1 LEDKGKMNGN
11 FFKNMIKKINE
22 MISRFVR
29 QAGLGRTI
37 FFGFLI
43 LSLVPLLIASFF
55 SSLTASSILRN
66 DADQALNT
74 ASRLKMEYID
84 SFFNERIKELN
95 LLSQLHANV
104 TDLRDLIGE
113 IKKSGLS
120 PAEYIQDFKSWSMSL
135 FTLSLQLNLGNFQTA
150 YNYQD
155 IFLLDLEGNILMVL
169 IAEEHLGENI
179 LSSEYSKPLFKQA
192 YKKALETGEP
202 TFSDIERFSSD
213 MEEPTGFLIQ
223 VMNYKAEET
232 GAKSERVGVMVI
244 QISMEEINKIM
255 QENTGETETGET
267 YLIGKDLRM
276 RSASRYVKEKSAVL
290 KTTVKTEGAQR
301 WLKRESGIATYKNY
315 RGKEVLGVSYNL
327 ESLEKLGVHWGLI
340 AEISKSEAL
349 SSARRLRLIVMFIVI
364 ATIVIVS
371 VISIVAAKRIVDP
384 MLELSEWAQKV
395 AIGDLSHERMSYP
408 KNEIG
413 QTAGSFKQVV
423 DSFQAVTKVCETIA
437 IGDFTKTVDIRS
449 EKDDLGKAVNQMKDN
464 LVEVV
469 RQANSISMGDY
480 TGKVVPKSENDML
493 GIALERMTRT
503 LHDAAM
509 VADEVSIGDYSLEV
523 EIKGE
528 KDMLGKALNQ
538 MIVRLKEYHTDS
550 ERKIDYLN
558 NIPTPVHVIDSNY
571 TIQFINKAGAIIVG
585 RTVDECIGKKCYGL
599 FNTTHCQTQRCRS
612 GRAMNRNKV
621 LTGDTA
627 AHLPDRNIPMRYTS
641 APLKDSTGNIVGA
654 IEYMVDISDEMGV
667 VELAEKISRGDYSV
681 KVEKRSDEDRL
692 SDALNRMTQSL
703 REAVE
708 QNERQNWLKTG
719 QSELNNRMRGELD
732 IPDLSQHII
741 SFLTTYLDAQVGL
754 LYFVTQKDTL
764 KLVGSYALGKEKIP
778 LKRFRMGEGVIGQ
791 AAKEKRVIEIT
802 DIPGDFIKI
811 RAGFGDISPKHAI
824 VVPFSYER
832 HVIGVIE
839 IASLYEITGTQR
851 EFIMQSLENIGI
863 ALNSAESRRHLK
875 ELLQKTQE
883 QAERLQQ
890 QQEELRQSNEE
901 LEGQTKAL
909 IASETNLQTQQEE
922 LRVINEELEER
933 TRALEKQ
940 KADIQQK
947 NLELMMVRNEIEK
960 KARDLE
966 EVSKYKSEFLAN
978 MSHELRTPLNSILIL
993 SQLLSNNQE
1002 GNLTGKQVE
1011 FARTVHSSGSDL
1023 LNLINEILDLSKIE
1037 AGMMEVRIESILL
1050 DDLVSGLER
1059 VFTPVAANKGL
1070 AFNIEISRGELPE
1083 SIDTDSQRVQQILKN
1098 LLSNAFK
1105 FTNKGSVTLRLYRSG
1120 NEVDLSQSGL
1130 QPGEAIAISVMDTG
1144 IGIPAE
1150 KQAVIFE
1157 AFRQEDGTTSRK
1169 YGGTGLGLSISRE
1182 LVWLLGGEIQMESE
1196 SGKGS
1201 TFTLYLPQI
1210 LKEPGKPMSIER
1222 FKAAAAKEAVKA
1234 NPAAD
1239 LTVDT
1244 GAGAAGAAGTEM
1256 ATEAV
1261 PDVILMPTPLHHQQQ
1276 QQEAEA
1282 GPAGGPRESNVPLVE
1297 VLKEEIRDDRRYIKP
1312 GDKSLLIIEDD
1323 MNFAEV
1329 LLNLAQSKGF
1339 KCLIAEDGETGLHF
1353 ADFYKPS
1360 AVILDVRL
1368 PGMDGWQVLDRLK
1381 SSPET
1386 RHIPVHFMSAANK
1399 TADVMIKGAI
1409 GFLSKPISTESLDN
1423 AFKKIEAMIS
1433 KPVKK
1438 LLVVESDDIQKKII
1452 VDLIGSGDVTTVTV
1466 SSGEE
1471 AFRVLEK
1478 GGVDT
1483 MIMNPELKDIDGFE
1497 LLDRISKEQTV
1508 SQVPIIIYSERE
1520 FTSREQ
1526 EELQKYAKRIIV
1538 KNVKTLE
1545 GLLAETTLFL
1555 HRVEADMPEV
1565 KQQILNRMIN
1575 KDSVMTGKK
1584 ILIVDDDMRN
1594 VFAITSILEDRGMIT
1609 VVGKNGKEGLERLF
1623 TEPDIDL
1630 VLMDIMMPVMDGY
1643 EAMRII
1649 RRDKRFEKLPII
1661 ALTAK
1666 AMKGDRSKC
1675 VVAGASDYLAKPVD
1689 SNKLI
1694 SLLRVWLYES

>member
-1 LEDKGKMNGN
+1 MNGN
-11 FFKNMIKKINE
+11 LFKNIIKKINE
-22 MISRFVR
+22 TIFRFVR
-29 QAGLGRTI
+29 QPGLGKTI
-37 FFGFLI
+37 FLWFLT
-43 LSLVPLLIASFF
+43 LSLVPLLIASII
-55 SSLTASSILRN
+55 SYLTASNILRN
-66 DADQALNT
+66 DANQALNT
-74 ASRLKMEYID
+74 ASRLKMEYIN

-104 TDLRDLIGE
+104 TDLREWIGE
-113 IKKSGLS
+113 IKKSGLP
-120 PAEYIQDFKSWSMSL
+120 PAEYMQQFDWSISV
-135 FTLSLQLNLGNFQTA
+135 FSISLQLNLENFQNA

-155 IFLLDLEGNILMVL
+155 IYLLDLEGNILLSL
-169 IAEEHLGENI
+169 IDDTNWGENVFTGK
-179 LSSEYSKPLFKQA
+179 YSNTLFRQA
-192 YKKALETGEP
+192 YEKALETGEP
-202 TFSDIERFSSD
+202 TFSDIEFFSPD
-213 MEEPTGFLIQ
+213 VEEPTGFLIQ
-223 VMNYKAEET
+223 AMKYRDEDKKD
-232 GAKSERVGVMVI
+232 AKWEKVGMMVV

-255 QENTGETETGET
+255 QEDTGDTRTGET
-267 YLIGKDLRM
+267 YLIGKDQQM
-276 RSASRYVKEKSAVL
+276 RSASRFVKEKSAVL
-290 KTTVKTEGAQR
+290 KTTVKTEGAKR
-301 WLKRESGIATYKNY
+301 WLDRESGISTYKNY
-315 RGKEVLGVSYNL
+315 RDEEVLGVSYNL
-327 ESLEKLGVHWGLI
+327 ESLEKLGVRWGLI

-349 SSARRLRLIVMFIVI
+349 SSARKLRLIVMYIVF
-364 ATIVIVS
+364 ATIVFVS
-371 VISIVAAKRIVDP
+371 VISIVAAKRIVHP
-384 MLELSEWAQKV
+384 MLELSEWAQQV
-395 AIGDLSHERMSYP
+395 AIGDLSHEKMSYQ

-413 QTAGSFKQVV
+413 QTAESFKQVV
-423 DSFQAVTKVCETIA
+423 DSFQAVTNVCETIA

-449 EKDDLGKAVNQMKDN
+449 EKDDLGKAVNQMRDN

-469 RQANSISMGDY
+469 QQANSISMGDY

-558 NIPTPVHVIDSNY
+558 NIPTPVHVIDSDY
-571 TIQFINKAGAIIVG
+571 TIQFINKAGANIAG
-585 RTVDECIGKKCYGL
+585 KTVDECIGKKCYGL
-599 FNTTHCQTQRCRS
+599 FNTTHCQTQRCRAY
-612 GRAMNRNKV
+612 RAMNRNKV
-621 LTGDTA
+621 LTGDTV

-641 APLKDSTGNIVGA
+641 APLKDSTGNIIGA

-681 KVEKRSDEDRL
+681 KVEKQSDEDRL

-703 REAVE
+703 RQAVE
-708 QNERQNWLKTG
+708 QNKRQNWLKTG
-719 QSELNNRMRGELD
+719 QTELNNRMRGELD
-732 IPDLSQHII
+732 IPELSQNII

-754 LYFVTQKDTL
+754 LYFATKKNTL

-778 LKRFRMGEGVIGQ
+778 LKRFRVGEGVIGQ
-791 AAKEKRVIEIT
+791 AAKENRVIEIT
-802 DIPGDFIKI
+802 DIPTDFIKI
-811 RAGFGDISPKHAI
+811 RTGFGDILPKHVI
-824 VVPFSYER
+824 VVPFSYEG

-839 IASLYEITGTQR
+839 IASLYEITEIQR

-863 ALNSAESRRHLK
+863 ALNSAESRRQLK

-883 QAERLQQ
+883 QAEKLQQ

-947 NLELMMVRNEIEK
+947 NLELMMARNEIEK

-966 EVSKYKSEFLAN
+966 DVSKYKSEFLAN

-993 SQLLSNNQE
+993 SQLLSNNPE
-1002 GNLTGKQVE
+1002 GNLTDKQVE
-1011 FARTVHSSGSDL
+1011 FAKTVHSSGSDL

-1037 AGMMEVRIESILL
+1037 AGMMEIRIENILF
-1050 DDLVSGLER
+1050 DELVGGLER
-1059 VFTPVAANKGL
+1059 IFKPVAANKGI
-1070 AFNIEISRGELPE
+1070 AFNIEISRQELPE

-1105 FTNKGSVTLRLYRSG
+1105 FTNEGNVTLRLYRPG
-1120 NEVDLSQSGL
+1120 KEVDLSQSGL
-1130 QPGEAIAISVMDTG
+1130 QPEEAIAISVSDTG
-1144 IGIPAE
+1144 IGIPDE

-1169 YGGTGLGLSISRE
+1169 FGGTGLGLSISRE
-1182 LVWLLGGEIQMESE
+1182 LAWLLGGEIWMKSE

-1201 TFTLYLPQI
+1201 TFTLYLPEI
-1210 LKEPGKPMSIER
+1210 LKEPGKPIPLER
-1222 FKAAAAKEAVKA
+1222 RKAASRAKETVKD
-1234 NPAAD
+1234 NPDTAA
-1239 LTVDT
+1239 
-1244 GAGAAGAAGTEM
+1244 
-1256 ATEAV
+1256 AV
-1261 PDVILMPTPLHHQQQ
+1261 PEDILMPTPIHSQQQ
-1276 QQEAEA
+1276 QQE
-1282 GPAGGPRESNVPLVE
+1282 PNVPLVE
-1297 VLKEEIRDDRRYIKP
+1297 VLKEEIRDDRRYVKP

-1323 MNFAEV
+1323 MNFSEV

-1360 AVILDVRL
+1360 AIILDVKL

-1399 TADVMIKGAI
+1399 TVDAMMKGAI
-1409 GFLSKPISTESLDN
+1409 GYLSKPISTKSLDN
-1423 AFKKIEAMIS
+1423 AFKKIEDIIS

-1452 VDLIGSGDVTTVTV
+1452 VDLIGTGDVATITV
-1466 SSGEE
+1466 SNGEE
-1471 AFRVLEK
+1471 ALRLLKK
-1478 GGVDT
+1478 GGFDT
-1483 MIMNPELKDIDGFE
+1483 MIMNPELKDINGFQ
-1497 LLDRISKEQTV
+1497 LLDKICKDKTV
-1508 SQVPIIIYSERE
+1508 SQVPIIIYSEKE
-1520 FTSREQ
+1520 LTSQEQ
-1526 EELQKYAKRIIV
+1526 EKLQKYGQRIIV

-1555 HRVEADMPEV
+1555 HRVESDMPEV
-1565 KQQILNRMIN
+1565 KQQILSRMIN

-1594 VFAITSILEDRGMIT
+1594 VFAITSILEDKGMIT
-1609 VVGKNGKEGLERLF
+1609 VVGKNGKEGVEKVF

-1630 VLMDIMMPVMDGY
+1630 ILMDIMMPVMDGY

-1649 RRDKRFEKLPII
+1649 RNDKRFEKLPII

-1675 VVAGASDYLAKPVD
+1675 VAAGASDYLAKPVD

-1694 SLLRVWLYES
+1694 SLLRVWLYE